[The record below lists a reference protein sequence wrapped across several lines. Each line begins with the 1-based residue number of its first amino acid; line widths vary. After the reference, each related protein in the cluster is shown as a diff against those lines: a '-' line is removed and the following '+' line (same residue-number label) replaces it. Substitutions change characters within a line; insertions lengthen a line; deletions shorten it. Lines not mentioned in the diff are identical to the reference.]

1 MLVFEIFNYFKSVI
15 HFAFINYKMFLTDIL
30 IILITSVLLWLFIK
44 LYKKGVTLLDKKELT
59 IKKVLKKFH
68 YAVVLNVIGIS
79 IFIFWITL
87 ISYATSL
94 IADIFIWDVATQN
107 QKLMSI
113 AAFQTAANITSNVRH
128 NFLGLAIE
136 MLLLLCFTAY
146 IRCVYWL
153 DDNAECFLEGEK
165 RFASTM
171 FAISMFYISLFAAP
185 ILIID
190 ICCAIIAN
198 IPMSALII

>member
-15 HFAFINYKMFLTDIL
+15 HFAIINYKMFLTEIL
-30 IILITSVLLWLFIK
+30 VVLITSALLWLFTK
-44 LYKKGVTLLDKKELT
+44 LYKKGVKLLDKKEFT
-59 IKKVLKKFH
+59 IKEVLKKFH
-68 YAVVLNVIGIS
+68 YAVVLNAIGIA
-79 IFIFWITL
+79 IVIFWMTL
-87 ISYATSL
+87 LTYATSL
-94 IADIFIWDVATQN
+94 ISDIFIFDVASQALE
-107 QKLMSI
+107 LMSSNV
-113 AAFQTAANITSNVRH
+113 FQTAANIISNIRH

-136 MLLLLCFTAY
+136 IFLLLCFTAY
-146 IRCVYWL
+146 IRCIYWL
-153 DDNAECFLEGEK
+153 DDDAECFLEGEK
-165 RFASTM
+165 KFASTM